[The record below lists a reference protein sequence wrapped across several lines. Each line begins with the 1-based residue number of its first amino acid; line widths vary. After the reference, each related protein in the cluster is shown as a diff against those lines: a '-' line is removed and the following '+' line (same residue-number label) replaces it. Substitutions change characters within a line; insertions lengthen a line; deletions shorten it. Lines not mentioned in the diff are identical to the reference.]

1 MPCSDCSALH
11 GESHL
16 IKNQKHCRLNN
27 NIKKS
32 YSIKVTERNRISNID
47 RISTNILG
55 IEQQRKN
62 EKIVDN

>member
-16 IKNQKHCRLNN
+16 IKNQNHCRLNN

-32 YSIKVTERNRISNID
+32 YSINVTERNRISNID

-55 IEQQRKN
+55 IEQQLPVETK
-62 EKIVDN
+62 KL